1 MSVVVLVNPNRVRS
15 KFSLSPKDNCIV
27 VEVDVPKASFVK
39 KLVDKIWMTK
49 DFDSGGKTVTV
60 KTNKVN
66 NFIFHLFSRNF
77 LFLWE

>member
-1 MSVVVLVNPNRVRS
+1 MSVVVLVNPNRVGS

-27 VEVDVPKASFVK
+27 VEVDIPKASLIE

-49 DFDSGGKTVTV
+49 DFDSGSKPVTV
-60 KTNKVN
+60 KANKVN

-77 LFLWE
+77 LFLSE